1 MNYIRE
7 INAFYDL
14 LQLQPMSSGQI
25 ALWHALVSICNKL
38 SWAEWFSAPNQ
49 ALEVRSGLSR
59 QSVVSARNHLK
70 QLGLI
75 DFRTR
80 GTKSTLYKIVS
91 LCDTTSDT
99 LQDTLQDA
107 LQDTGTTS
115 ETLQDALQGGLQD
128 ALQGGLQDALPLNK
142 HKQKQ
147 KQKQKHNTPHNPP
160 KTKDQTEGL
169 EGAINRFAEHR
180 KALKKPMTDHAVD
193 LLRKRLAQLSSDEGE
208 QIKLID
214 HAIMRGW
221 LSVFP
226 IKDTGTQAQDKPN
239 PSAHNYQQ
247 RSYSNSDLEH
257 IFIDLD
263 GVEMGGRQ

>member
-91 LCDTTSDT
+91 LCETTSDI
-99 LQDTLQDA
+99 LQDTLQGA
-107 LQDTGTTS
+107 LQDTVTTS
-115 ETLQDALQGGLQD
+115 ETLQD

-142 HKQKQ
+142 HKRKP
-147 KQKQKHNTPHNPP
+147 KQKQKHGDNTPPTP
-160 KTKDQTEGL
+160 LRAERDEL
-169 EGAINRFAEHR
+169 EGAIHRFVEHR
-180 KALKKPMTDHAVD
+180 KTIKKPMTEHAVK
-193 LLRKRLAQLSSDEGE
+193 LLRDRLAQLAPDEE
-208 QIKLID
+208 TQIAMLD
-214 HAIMRGW
+214 QAILSGW
-221 LSVFP
+221 MTVYPL
-226 IKDTGTQAQDKPN
+226 KDTSMQAQEKPN
-239 PSAHNYQQ
+239 PSAQYYQQ
-247 RSYSNSDLEH
+247 RSYKNSDLDH

-263 GVEMGGRQ
+263 GVEMGDGSR